1 MAAARLSSDNQT
13 RTRRPQRS
21 WEEVRRSERSE
32 RSERSREEV
41 RTRIQISGQFVNVQY
56 NHSLRFVRQHLR

>member
-32 RSERSREEV
+32 RSREEV
-41 RTRIQISGQFVNVQY
+41 RTRIQISGQFINVQY
-56 NHSLRFVRQHLR
+56 NRSLRFVRQHLR